1 MNVLHVLAFITRSRE
16 SLEQHGLGEVS
27 RADSQRLLT
36 VFTECERHLLTI
48 TDRMTSDTQQQVLV
62 RSSWSRCLQH
72 GAWRRF
78 AANASLLVTIA
89 ASCFWAGYYLA
100 QRVDVRTSVEAPVT
114 TEVRPA
120 VVMRR
125 W

>member
-1 MNVLHVLAFITRSRE
+1 MNVLHMLAFITRSRE

-36 VFTECERHLLTI
+36 VFAECERHLLTI

-62 RSSWSRCLQH
+62 RSPLSRWLQN

-78 AANASLLVTIA
+78 AANAGLLLAIA
-89 ASCFWAGYYLA
+89 ASCFWGGYYLA
-100 QRVDVRTSVEAPVT
+100 QRVDVRTAAEAPAKP
-114 TEVRPA
+114 EVRPA
-120 VVMRR
+120 VVTRR